1 MKYIDKINWTKVD
14 EMRSKFFSTEN
25 EILAVT
31 STNIGTLK
39 EPKIEA
45 HIITA
50 DNKIKHLGIID
61 AQRLVNAANKA
72 DKQIALIF
80 NLTKGINEWY
90 SYTSIYI

>member
-1 MKYIDKINWTKVD
+1 MKYIEKINWAKVD

-50 DNKIKHLGIID
+50 DNKITFISIVSFKL
-61 AQRLVNAANKA
+61 QC
-72 DKQIALIF
+72 LIKI
-80 NLTKGINEWY
+80 LCI
-90 SYTSIYI
+90 